1 MTCASPEPRKLEGA
15 TPGYGVEPPRSSDAI
30 GLALRDAYDER
41 SSDLPDDMSA
51 MLRRLYN
58 YEAPTRR

>member
-1 MTCASPEPRKLEGA
+1 MTHAMPEPHQLEGTA
-15 TPGYGVEPPRSSDAI
+15 PGYRVEAPRTSDAI

-41 SSDLPDDMSA
+41 VGDLPDDMSA

-58 YEAPTRR
+58 YESPSRR